1 MRRALL
7 GALQRR
13 SEGGSRIL
21 AEQMLSRE
29 SQRRRAKSEQSV
41 VEFAE
46 AGTLVLSGPIR
57 AELLNHELAERVVQ
71 VSGVPRATLRLAFRG
86 QPVEI
91 GVLHEEPGRVLPRPS
106 GSVHHDR

>member
-7 GALQRR
+7 GALRRR

-29 SQRRRAKSEQSV
+29 SQRRRAKSEQRV

-46 AGTLVLSGPIR
+46 AGTLVWPGPIR
-57 AELLNHELAERVVQ
+57 AELLDHELAERVIQ
-71 VSGVPRATLRLAFRG
+71 VSGIPGAPLRLAFRG
-86 QPVEI
+86 QSIEI
-91 GVLHEEPGRVLPRPS
+91 GILHEEPRRVLPRPS